1 MCSLIVLREAR
12 PFDVAIGMNRDEAYG
27 RRFRG
32 PRLGPGG
39 EFYAPM
45 WDGVIAAP
53 SDADEPKTRLDRA
66 LAQKRTE

>member
-1 MCSLIVLREAR
+1 MEPCKCKTCKT
-12 PFDVAIGMNRDEAYG
+12 RDAEDGEVRCRACHKAF
-27 RRFRG
+27 RRW
-32 PRLGPGG
+32 LDGG